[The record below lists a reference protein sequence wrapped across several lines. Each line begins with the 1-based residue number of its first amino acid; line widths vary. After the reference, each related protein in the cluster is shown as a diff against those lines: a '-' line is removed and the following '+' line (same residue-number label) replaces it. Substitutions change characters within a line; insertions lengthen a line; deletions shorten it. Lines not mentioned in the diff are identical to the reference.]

1 MISIL
6 SYDLYDRRSVLLIKD
21 QQRVERTFLLF
32 CNEQWISKETYLSNK
47 RYVDNYFFIAIS
59 IYSRMK

>member
-21 QQRVERTFLLF
+21 QQRRRAYVSSFLQRAMNF
-32 CNEQWISKETYLSNK
+32 EGN
-47 RYVDNYFFIAIS
+47 IS
-59 IYSRMK
+59 IEQAIRR